1 MKTRRD
7 PAAKAGSL
15 LFALFAQ
22 FIINRKRGWWK
33 AFLDSTGRGLL
44 GYSRPVAFSKCR
56 LAHFYGKIAAVGWHF
71 TCPPGAM
78 EEVFHVFTAP
88 DQRFLPI
95 LQIPEYTLRMLR
107 SIFCHRS
114 SRMSSVSA
122 GHLYGYLLC

>member
-95 LQIPEYTLRMLR
+95 LLSACGIVPLP
-107 SIFCHRS
+107 S
-114 SRMSSVSA
+114 SRIFLRAEYLPSGLCCTSA
-122 GHLYGYLLC
+122 P